1 MNARGVKALISKEI
15 TDRRAGV
22 SVVLG
27 ESDPDHDRIEI
38 KYPKMENNYLSL
50 NPITDILK
58 KHNFYVAQIIDFYY
72 TTKRVVLLIRNPTEK
87 K

>member
-1 MNARGVKALISKEI
+1 MNSKRVKALISKAM
-15 TDRRAGV
+15 TDRRMGI

-38 KYPKMENNYLSL
+38 KYPKADNNYLSL
-50 NPITDILK
+50 NPITGILR
-58 KHNFYVAQIIDFYY
+58 KHNFYIAQVIDFYY
-72 TTKRVVLLIRNPTEK
+72 PNKRVVLLIRNPK